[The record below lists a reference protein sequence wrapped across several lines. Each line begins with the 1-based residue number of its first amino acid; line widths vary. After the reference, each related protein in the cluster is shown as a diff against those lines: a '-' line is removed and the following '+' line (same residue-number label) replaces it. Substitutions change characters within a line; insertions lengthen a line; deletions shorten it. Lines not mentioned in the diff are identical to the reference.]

1 MFVLVSNELL
11 EHYCCAQERH
21 LQEVILAQ
29 QTNCHREVFIP
40 TPEVAVDVT
49 HYERVYQKILYRQTP
64 YIRVPGKCVPVF
76 HCMIY
81 GD

>member
-1 MFVLVSNELL
+1 M
-11 EHYCCAQERH
+11 
-21 LQEVILAQ
+21 QEVILAQ

-49 HYERVYQKILYRQTP
+49 HYEQVYQKILYRQTP
-64 YIRVPGKCVPVF
+64 YIRVPGMCVPVF
-76 HCMIY
+76 HYMIY